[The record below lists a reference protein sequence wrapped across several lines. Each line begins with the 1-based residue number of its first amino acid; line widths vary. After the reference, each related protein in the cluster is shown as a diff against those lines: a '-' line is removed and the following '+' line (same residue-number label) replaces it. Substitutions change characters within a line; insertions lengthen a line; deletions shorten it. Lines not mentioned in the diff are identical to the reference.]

1 MHCTDTVADTI
12 CRTVE
17 LGVTITGAAA
27 DSKDRTHIWC
37 SVIDPDPR
45 CPECH
50 IAGQLRDHAERILT
64 DTPAAGHPVELHVAV
79 PRFECLTSGCPRS
92 IFRADIT
99 GIASPRSVVTT
110 RTERW
115 ILQRIAI
122 DKMSVAAVAANLGI
136 AWKTVNQ
143 IAVDAARSMVYD
155 GGYLDG
161 VRHLGV
167 DEHKVRHEALLFP
180 DGGERP

>member
-27 DSKDRTHIWC
+27 DSEDRTRIWC
-37 SVIDPDPR
+37 SVIGPDPR
-45 CPECH
+45 CPECR
-50 IAGQLRDHAERILT
+50 IPGQLRDHAERVLT

-79 PRFECLTSGCPRS
+79 PRFVCLTAGCPRS

-115 ILQRIAI
+115 IL
-122 DKMSVAAVAANLGI
+122 
-136 AWKTVNQ
+136 
-143 IAVDAARSMVYD
+143 
-155 GGYLDG
+155 
-161 VRHLGV
+161 
-167 DEHKVRHEALLFP
+167 
-180 DGGERP
+180 